1 MSRIG
6 KWSALALAGC
16 GLFWLWS
23 PSGAELSPPQAAISS
38 GGSLI
43 GPMMGLLLG
52 LAMAWLYGIE
62 WSTVPERLSVWAKL
76 QRRRFGWAVLGSIS
90 AAILLYF

>member
-6 KWSALALAGC
+6 IWSAPALAGC
-16 GLFWLWS
+16 GLFWLWG
-23 PSGAELSPPQAAISS
+23 PSGAEPSPPPAGISS

-43 GPMMGLLLG
+43 GLLMGLLLG
-52 LAMAWLYGIE
+52 LVMAWLYGIE
-62 WSTVPERLSVWAKL
+62 WSTVPERLSVWGKL
-76 QRRRFGWAVLGSIS
+76 QRRRLGWAMLGSIC

>member
-6 KWSALALAGC
+6 IWSALALAGC

-23 PSGAELSPPQAAISS
+23 PSGAEPSPPQAAISS
-38 GGSLI
+38 GGSL
-43 GPMMGLLLG
+43 MGLLLG
-52 LAMAWLYGIE
+52 LAMAWLYRVE

-76 QRRRFGWAVLGSIS
+76 QRRRFGWAVLGSIC